1 MNPSGES
8 VTAGAGGV
16 TGGVAGVAG
25 DTGGA
30 PHGLIRVTGS
40 GVGVGEVG
48 SLMVPSLHLARA
60 VADFRKLASARRP
73 LVSRGPFQQL
83 LSVLARGGL
92 SCARRIWAIP

>member
-1 MNPSGES
+1 MVAVENGDDGGWGWGWGWGCSTGCMNPSGES

-73 LVSRGPFQQL
+73 LV
-83 LSVLARGGL
+83 
-92 SCARRIWAIP
+92 